1 MFVKNEFLIFLLLLL
16 LILNN
21 TKMKKIILTAAA
33 VFAFSFANAQDSK
46 SFGFSKGDIM
56 GSATVSSVSS
66 SASGSNSATTLAPS
80 IGYFVTDAIA
90 LSAGFA
96 TASMGDVKS
105 TDFQVGAA
113 YVFNAKNQFSTN
125 VSLGLAF
132 GSGTDGGDYKAM
144 GLQLAYGVNYFVSNH
159 FAVRADIAGLRYVS
173 VTPDGGTAV
182 STTSIGLDMSNLSL
196 GLVYKF

>member
-1 MFVKNEFLIFLLLLL
+1 
-16 LILNN
+16 
-21 TKMKKIILTAAA
+21 MKKIILTAVA

-46 SFGFSKGDIM
+46 SFGFAKGD
-56 GSATVSSVSS
+56 SY
-66 SASGSNSATTLAPS
+66 ASGSFSSTSSSLSGSNTVTSFAPS
-80 IGYFVTDAIA
+80 VGYFVTDAIA
-90 LSAGFA
+90 LSAGFS
-96 TASMGDVKS
+96 TASNGNVKS
-105 TDFQVGAA
+105 TDFQVGGA

-144 GLQLAYGVNYFVSNH
+144 GLQLACGVNYFVSSH

-173 VTPDGGTAV
+173 VTPDGGSAV
-182 STTSIGLDMSNLSL
+182 STTSIGLDMDNLSL